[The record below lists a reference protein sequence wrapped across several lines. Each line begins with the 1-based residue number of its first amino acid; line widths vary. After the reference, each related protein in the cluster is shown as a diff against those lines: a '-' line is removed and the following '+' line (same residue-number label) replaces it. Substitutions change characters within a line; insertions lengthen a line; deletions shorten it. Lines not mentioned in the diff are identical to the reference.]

1 MKEYKFDAKEV
12 ASNMVSWLR
21 TYFNNMGSPL
31 NAVVG
36 CSGGKDSTVV
46 LAALVKAI
54 GPERVYA
61 VLMPNGTQ
69 KDIDDS
75 YKVCELLGLK
85 PYLCNIEAGYNGI
98 KNSVAGEFNVSKQA
112 EINLAPMVRM
122 TTLKAIS
129 QCVNGRFTCNSNLSE
144 LYLGWFTLGGDDAGQ
159 VRPLANLTATEV
171 SLVGKALG
179 LPDWAVFKKP
189 TDGLWGVTDEEK
201 FGFSY
206 EVLDTY
212 IRTGYCADE
221 DIRNKIDEM
230 HYRNKFKQEPIPTFD
245 NKEMEY
251 NPTEFYQ

>member
-1 MKEYKFDAKEV
+1 MREYKFDAKEV

-21 TYFNNMGSPL
+21 MYFNNMGSPI

-61 VLMPNGTQ
+61 VLMPNGVQ

-85 PYLCNIEAGYNGI
+85 PYLCNIANGYNGVLD
-98 KNSVAGEFNVSKQA
+98 SVGGEFKVSKQA
-112 EINLAPMVRM
+112 EINLAPMIRM
-122 TTLKAIS
+122 TTLKAIA

-144 LYLGWFTLGGDDAGQ
+144 LYLGWFTLGGDDAGAL
-159 VRPLANLTATEV
+159 RPLANLTATEV
-171 SLVGKALG
+171 ALVGKELG

-212 IRTGYCADE
+212 IRTGFCADE
-221 DIRNKIDEM
+221 EIRNKIDGM
-230 HYRNKFKQEPIPTFD
+230 HYRNMFKQEKVPTFD
-245 NKEMEY
+245 NNEMEY
-251 NPTEFYQ
+251 NPTDFSQ